1 MGSGN
6 RLLILFFVLLLG
18 AAASIS
24 LSTSALPDPVA
35 SHFRADGVA
44 DGFMSRASY
53 LNFLLG
59 ITIGIP
65 LLVAGAIG
73 GLPRLLPISLLNLPN
88 RDHWLAPEHREQSL
102 RFLTQHGLRFGC
114 MMVAF
119 LWGVSWLVVRANRF
133 SPPRLENTSFFLLL
147 GAFLIGVVGWMVI
160 LYRRFG
166 RP

>member
-1 MGSGN
+1 MGSPN
-6 RLLILFFVLLLG
+6 RLLILFLVLLLG

-35 SHFRADGVA
+35 SHFRGDGVA

-53 LNFLLG
+53 LNSLLG
-59 ITIGIP
+59 FVLGIP
-65 LLVAGAIG
+65 LLIVVLTA
-73 GLPRLLPISLLNLPN
+73 GLPRLLPIRLINLPN
-88 RDHWLAPEHREQSL
+88 RDYWLAPERRDQSL

-114 MMVAF
+114 MLVAF

-147 GAFLIGVVGWMVI
+147 GAFLLGVAGWMVI
-160 LYRRFG
+160 LFRRFG
-166 RP
+166 KP